1 MSRNRLLRVILFL
14 AVMILVAVAGWIAGS
29 RITSPAEAAA
39 RTAPPTPS
47 PILVPVEERVLTSDI
62 VTRGTARFGLP
73 QSISIVPSALKADA
87 GIMTTL
93 PIENYQVQEGDVIFT
108 ISGRPV
114 FILQGEVPVFRDLTP
129 GLKGHD
135 VRQLENAL
143 QRMGIETGP
152 VDGVYDAQTS
162 AGVEAWYTGSGWE
175 PFGPT
180 EEQLA
185 HIRDLE
191 HQLATATNNQLG
203 AEAALARSLS
213 EVDAARARV
222 TVTTLLAEANVAA
235 RSVFRDNVAANPN
248 SSLQE
253 LTSANADLEAAT
265 AAVAAARL
273 EGDIAIQTAL
283 DNHEAAKREVDI
295 ALLEVNQITAQLDQA
310 RHQAGIQ
317 IPSDEIVFLPG
328 LPVRID
334 QIDVLIG
341 DVASGPVMTVTNNE
355 LAIDSSLPLK
365 EAPLVKPGMVVAIDE
380 PDLGIAATGVVTRV
394 ADTPGTF
401 GVDGFHVYFE
411 VKVDETNLTL
421 DGFSLRLTIP
431 VESTGGAV
439 TAVPISALFLA
450 TDGTSRVQVENEGT
464 FKFIM
469 VEPGLAADG
478 FVEVTPIDATLVP
491 GQMVVIGFEN
501 VP

>member
-93 PIENYQVQEGDVIFT
+93 PMENSQVQEGDVIFT

-135 VRQLENAL
+135 VRQLEEAL
-143 QRMGIETGP
+143 QRMRIETGP
-152 VDGVYDAQTS
+152 VDGVYDVQTS
-162 AGVEAWYTGSGWE
+162 AGVEAWYAGSGWE
-175 PFGPT
+175 PFSPT

-191 HQLATATNNQLG
+191 HQLATAINNQLG
-203 AEAALARSLS
+203 AEAALARSHS
-213 EVDAARARV
+213 EVDAVRARV

-235 RSVFRDNVAANPN
+235 RSAFRDNIAANPN
-248 SSLQE
+248 SPPQE
-253 LTSANADLEAAT
+253 LTIANADLEAAT
-265 AAVAAARL
+265 AAVAAAQL

-283 DNHEAAKREVDI
+283 DNQEAAKREVDM
-295 ALLEVNQITAQLDQA
+295 ALFEVNQITAQLDEA
-310 RHQAGIQ
+310 RHEAGIQ
-317 IPSDEIVFLPG
+317 IPSDEVVFLSS

-341 DVASGPVMTVTNNE
+341 DVARGPMVTVTNNQ

-365 EAPLVKPGMVVAIDE
+365 EASLVKPGMVVAIDE
-380 PDLGIAATGVVTRV
+380 PDLGIAARGVVTRV

-450 TDGTSRVQVENEGT
+450 TDGTSRVQVENEGA
-464 FKFIM
+464 FKFIT